1 MDTDVRPIPTKK
13 FMPLAAAK
21 PGAGVTLKP
30 LDLSHNPR
38 ATLGPLDLDRHAPG
52 VMPSG
57 SLAALQGPGR
67 ARNANA
73 LRVEAEKLVAGTFFG
88 TMLKQMRNSPFRSE
102 LFDGG
107 RGGQAFGSMYD
118 QHLAERMA
126 RGAGTKLVNQI
137 VRKLEARKAYAKSAV
152 RRDPREADA
161 DVDAENRDAAE
172 AKALLNQP
180 RSYAPAA

>member
-1 MDTDVRPIPTKK
+1 MDPDVRSIPTKQ

-21 PGAGVTLKP
+21 PGAGVKLKP
-30 LDLSHNPR
+30 LDLSPTPR
-38 ATLGPLDLDRHAPG
+38 ATHDPLNLERHAPG
-52 VMPSG
+52 VMPRG
-57 SLAALQGPGR
+57 SLAALQAPNR
-67 ARNANA
+67 ATNSNA
-73 LRVEAEKLVAGTFFG
+73 LRNEAEKLVAGTFFG
-88 TMLKQMRNSPFRSE
+88 SMLKQMRNSPFRSE

-126 RGAGTKLVNQI
+126 RGAGKKLVNQI

-152 RRDPREADA
+152 RRDPRDL
-161 DVDAENRDAAE
+161 RDANGDTDA
-172 AKALLNQP
+172 AKPLLNQP